1 MGTTKQA
8 TDVEKKPTAASA
20 RKMKTGFKHKK
31 APDAPK
37 RFKSAFIMFST
48 LKHREIRAKLAE
60 ESDRE
65 AKKLTPEVAK
75 LVAEAWKNLPQEER
89 EEWEERARK
98 DRERYEKEKKDYD
111 GPWKVIS
118 SSRTKAKDPDAPKRP
133 MSAYLV
139 FSNGRRADVKRNDPS
154 LSNANI
160 SKILSQQWK
169 GMPEA
174 ERNAYIVDARKKRE
188 IFKEKVAKWK
198 EGKKDRK
205 EQERKIAKA
214 GKKSSKT
221 TSTSVPS
228 VMSVREPQPKAA
240 STEAAGNVD
249 VQGMG
254 ASSLHLAAAALKTE
268 QQNNTPNVPD
278 GATLHAAT
286 ADQVNLANRLLGATS
301 FGGSALLLG
310 QSQLLNF
317 GSVPDAST
325 NAAFLAQQQDAL
337 SKVLQQQQLLQPA
350 SLPTVAAVPA
360 LTGFGT
366 QVSPQLLATLGLDGG
381 SLGQASVLFGA
392 DPNFAAPMNQFPSQN
407 LQITGIGSGINAADL
422 SALLL
427 RGSFASH
434 QVSKG
439 KDDK

>member
-1 MGTTKQA
+1 MGTTKQ
-8 TDVEKKPTAASA
+8 TTGVEKKPTAASI

-75 LVAEAWKNLPQEER
+75 LVSEAWKNLPQEER
-89 EEWEERARK
+89 EEWEERARR

-154 LSNANI
+154 LSNASI

-174 ERNAYIVDARKKRE
+174 ERNAYIDDARKKRE

-214 GKKSSKT
+214 AKNSSKN
-221 TSTSVPS
+221 SGIAIPK
-228 VMSVREPQPKAA
+228 PQPKVA

-249 VQGMG
+249 VQGTG

-268 QQNNTPNVPD
+268 QQTNTPKVPD
-278 GATLHAAT
+278 GAPLHTAT
-286 ADQVNLANRLLGATS
+286 ADQVSLANQILGATN
-301 FGGSALLLG
+301 FGGSAFLLG
-310 QSQLLNF
+310 QSPLLIF
-317 GSVPDAST
+317 GSISDAST
-325 NAAFLAQQQDAL
+325 NAVYLAQQQQQDAL
-337 SKVLQQQQLLQPA
+337 NKVLQQQQLLQPA
-350 SLPTVAAVPA
+350 SLSTVAAAPG
-360 LTGFGT
+360 LTGDEISLSQMRFGT
-366 QVSPQLLATLGLDGG
+366 QVSPQLLATLG
-381 SLGQASVLFGA
+381 ASALFGGM
-392 DPNFAAPMNQFPSQN
+392 FTQWK
-407 LQITGIGSGINAADL
+407 T
-422 SALLL
+422 
-427 RGSFASH
+427 
-434 QVSKG
+434 
-439 KDDK
+439 